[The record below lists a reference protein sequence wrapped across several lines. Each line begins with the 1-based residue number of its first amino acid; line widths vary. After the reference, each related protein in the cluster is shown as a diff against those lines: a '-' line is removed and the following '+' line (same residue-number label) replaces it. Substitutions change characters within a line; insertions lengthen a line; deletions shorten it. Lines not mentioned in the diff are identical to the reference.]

1 MPDPAARARTLLD
14 LHTAEEVL
22 VLANVWDVVS
32 AQVVAATDGVR
43 ALATA
48 SHSIAATFGYEDG
61 ENIPLDLHLSMV
73 ERIAA
78 AVDLPVTMDFEA
90 GYGDAGETARRA
102 IAAGAVG
109 GNLEDQMKP
118 LDDAVAA
125 VEAVLRAGRD
135 AGIDFVLNARTDAF
149 VRAPQ
154 GADRGE
160 LVQEAVR
167 RGRAFLEA
175 GAPVVFVPGVVARDE
190 IAALVDGL
198 GPRRLSLISAPG
210 RSLPVRELQQ
220 LGVAR
225 VSTGPFTQRV
235 ALTALQ
241 DAAAELLAGGTLP
254 EGTRP
259 LN

>member
-14 LHTAEEVL
+14 LHTAEEIL
-22 VLANVWDVVS
+22 VLTNVWDVVS
-32 AQVVAATDGVR
+32 ARVVAATEGVR

-73 ERIAA
+73 ERIVQ
-78 AVDLPVTMDFEA
+78 AVELPVTMDFEA

-102 IAAGAVG
+102 LAAGAVG

-118 LDDAVAA
+118 LDEAVAA
-125 VEAVLRAGRD
+125 VEAVVRAGRD
-135 AGIDFVLNARTDAF
+135 AGVDFVLNARTDAF
-149 VRAPQ
+149 VRAPR
-154 GADRGE
+154 GTDRGD

-167 RGRAFLEA
+167 RGRAYLEV
-175 GAPVVFVPGVVARDE
+175 GAPVVFVPGAVTRDE

-198 GPRRLSLISAPG
+198 GPRRLTVISVPG
-210 RSLPVRELQQ
+210 VSLPVSELQR

-241 DAAAELLAGGTLP
+241 DAVVELLAGGTLP
-254 EGTRP
+254 EGTRS